1 MSPTRAVWC
10 VPSAAVQ
17 LSRVLCVT
25 QWSFARGNCASRRVS
40 MNFLRRRTRVKRRAR
55 PSDRKTTCYRSRSS
69 ACRRCAQQTIYTNM
83 IMVIIVSYHHLFGAQ
98 SAFQGFSVQDVT
110 RVPFR
115 YRRHS
120 RVRSVRR
127 WSPPVFPPS
136 CLVTIFKRFAFVR
149 FFSPPRYLYFF
160 FPLPHAYCNPL
171 AILSVLR
178 RLFYMFFSRS
188 R

>member
-98 SAFQGFSVQDVT
+98 SAFQGFFSS
-110 RVPFR
+110 
-115 YRRHS
+115 RRHT
-120 RVRSVRR
+120 RSV
-127 WSPPVFPPS
+127 SISSSFPCPFGPS
-136 CLVTIFKRFAFVR
+136 VVASG
-149 FFSPPRYLYFF
+149 FSAIVSRYDF
-160 FPLPHAYCNPL
+160 
-171 AILSVLR
+171 
-178 RLFYMFFSRS
+178 
-188 R
+188 